1 MRWTGR
7 GEGGE
12 RVGYLDFFATME
24 RGVLFPAIFVEQ
36 GGGSEGEVEPSIEVE
51 PSRRSIPL

>member
-1 MRWTGR
+1 MRWTVW

-12 RVGYLDFFATME
+12 CVVYLGFFATME

-36 GGGSEGEVEPSIEVE
+36 GGGSEGEVELSMQVE
-51 PSRRSIPL
+51 PSRRLILL